1 MKTFLQVDALNKS
14 FGSNTV
20 LHNIS
25 FEIESGESVALV
37 GPSGCGKSTLLNIIG
52 LLETLDSGTINLEGR
67 TYPSINS
74 KKATLMRRTEINYL
88 FQSFALINDW
98 KVSKNLLLALQY
110 TKLSKQEQE
119 CLIRAALE
127 NYGIG
132 EKFDAVV
139 NELSGGEK
147 QRVAIARAM
156 IKPGNLILADEPTGS
171 LDKAMATI
179 VIDSLLDSVHANHK
193 TLLMVTHDMDIAQR
207 CDRIIELPKHHRS
220 INGVKHV

>member
-25 FEIESGESVALV
+25 FEIQSGESVALV

-52 LLETLDSGTINLEGR
+52 LLETLDSGTINLEGK

-74 KKATLMRRTEINYL
+74 KKATLMRRIEINYL

-119 CLIRAALE
+119 RLIRTALE

-193 TLLMVTHDMDIAQR
+193 TLLMVTHDMGIAQR
-207 CDRIIELPKHHRS
+207 CDRIIKLPKYQ
-220 INGVKHV
+220 

>member
-1 MKTFLQVDALNKS
+1 MKIFLQVDTLNKS

-52 LLETLDSGTINLEGR
+52 LLETLDSGTINLEGIV
-67 TYPSINS
+67 YPSINS

-119 CLIRAALE
+119 RLIRTALE
-127 NYGIG
+127 NYGID

-193 TLLMVTHDMDIAQR
+193 TLLMVTHDMGIAQR
-207 CDRIIELPKHHRS
+207 CDRIIELPKHQ
-220 INGVKHV
+220 

>member
-25 FEIESGESVALV
+25 FEIQSGESVALV

-67 TYPSINS
+67 AYPSINS

-110 TKLSKQEQE
+110 TKLSNQEQE
-119 CLIRAALE
+119 HLIRATLE

-132 EKFDAVV
+132 EKYDAVV

-193 TLLMVTHDMDIAQR
+193 TLLMVTHDMGIAQR
-207 CDRIIELPKHHRS
+207 CDRIIELPRHQ
-220 INGVKHV
+220 

>member
-1 MKTFLQVDALNKS
+1 MKTFLQVAALNKS

-20 LHNIS
+20 LYNIS

-52 LLETLDSGTINLEGR
+52 LLETLDSGAISLEGR
-67 TYPSINS
+67 AYPSINS
-74 KKATLMRRTEINYL
+74 KKATIMRRTEINYL

-119 CLIRAALE
+119 RLIRTALE

-179 VIDSLLDSVHANHK
+179 VINSLLDSVHANHK
-193 TLLMVTHDMDIAQR
+193 TLLMVTHDMGIAQR
-207 CDRIIELPKHHRS
+207 CDRIIELPKHQ
-220 INGVKHV
+220 

>member
-20 LHNIS
+20 LYNIS

-52 LLETLDSGTINLEGR
+52 LLETLDSGAISLEGR
-67 TYPSINS
+67 AYPSINS

-119 CLIRAALE
+119 RLIRTALE

-171 LDKAMATI
+171 LDKAMTTI
-179 VIDSLLDSVHANHK
+179 VIDSLLDSVRANHK
-193 TLLMVTHDMDIAQR
+193 TLLMVTHDMGIAQR
-207 CDRIIELPKHHRS
+207 CDRIIELPKHQ
-220 INGVKHV
+220 

>member
-20 LHNIS
+20 LYNIS

-119 CLIRAALE
+119 HLIRATLE

-132 EKFDAVV
+132 EKYDAVV

-179 VIDSLLDSVHANHK
+179 VIDSLLDSVRANHK
-193 TLLMVTHDMDIAQR
+193 TLLMVTHDMSIAQR
-207 CDRIIELPKHHRS
+207 CDRIIELPKHQ
-220 INGVKHV
+220 

>member
-52 LLETLDSGTINLEGR
+52 LLETLDSGKINLEGR
-67 TYPSINS
+67 AYPSINS

-119 CLIRAALE
+119 HLIRAALE

-132 EKFDAVV
+132 KKFDAVV

-193 TLLMVTHDMDIAQR
+193 TLLMVTHDMGIAKR
-207 CDRIIELPKHHRS
+207 CDRIIELPKHQ
-220 INGVKHV
+220 

>member
-67 TYPSINS
+67 AYPSINS

-119 CLIRAALE
+119 RLIRTALE

-193 TLLMVTHDMDIAQR
+193 TLLMVTHDMSIAQR
-207 CDRIIELPKHHRS
+207 CDRIIELPKHQ
-220 INGVKHV
+220 

>member
-52 LLETLDSGTINLEGR
+52 LLETLDSGAISLEGR
-67 TYPSINS
+67 AYPSINS

-119 CLIRAALE
+119 RLIRTALE
-127 NYGIG
+127 NYGID

-193 TLLMVTHDMDIAQR
+193 TLLMVTHDMSIAQR
-207 CDRIIELPKHHRS
+207 CDRIIELPRHQ
-220 INGVKHV
+220 

>member
-74 KKATLMRRTEINYL
+74 KKATFMRRTEINYL

-119 CLIRAALE
+119 RLIRTALE

-179 VIDSLLDSVHANHK
+179 VINSLLDSVHANHK
-193 TLLMVTHDMDIAQR
+193 TLLMVTHDMSIAQR
-207 CDRIIELPKHHRS
+207 CDRIIELPRHQ
-220 INGVKHV
+220 

>member
-25 FEIESGESVALV
+25 FEVESGESVALV

-52 LLETLDSGTINLEGR
+52 LLETLDSGAISLEGR
-67 TYPSINS
+67 AYPSINS

-119 CLIRAALE
+119 RLIRTALE
-127 NYGIG
+127 NYGID

-193 TLLMVTHDMDIAQR
+193 TLLMVTHDMGIAQR
-207 CDRIIELPKHHRS
+207 CDRIIELPKHQ
-220 INGVKHV
+220 

>member
-1 MKTFLQVDALNKS
+1 MKRFLQVDALNKS

-25 FEIESGESVALV
+25 FGIESGESVALV

-52 LLETLDSGTINLEGR
+52 LLEALDSGTINLEGR

-74 KKATLMRRTEINYL
+74 KKATFMRRTEINYL

-119 CLIRAALE
+119 RLIRTALE

-193 TLLMVTHDMDIAQR
+193 TLLMVTHDMGIAQR
-207 CDRIIELPKHHRS
+207 CDRIIELPKHQ
-220 INGVKHV
+220 

>member
-119 CLIRAALE
+119 RLIRTALE
-127 NYGIG
+127 NYGIV

-193 TLLMVTHDMDIAQR
+193 TLLMVTHDMGIAQR
-207 CDRIIELPKHHRS
+207 CDRIIELPKHQ
-220 INGVKHV
+220 

>member
-67 TYPSINS
+67 AYPSINS
-74 KKATLMRRTEINYL
+74 KKATIMRRTEINYL

-110 TKLSKQEQE
+110 TKLSRQEQE
-119 CLIRAALE
+119 RLIRAALE
-127 NYGIG
+127 DYGIG
-132 EKFDAVV
+132 EKYDAVV

-179 VIDSLLDSVHANHK
+179 VIDSLLDSVRANHK
-193 TLLMVTHDMDIAQR
+193 TLLMVTHDMSIAQR
-207 CDRIIELPKHHRS
+207 CDRIIELTKHQ
-220 INGVKHV
+220 

>member
-25 FEIESGESVALV
+25 FGIESGESVALV

-98 KVSKNLLLALQY
+98 EVSKNLLLALQY

-119 CLIRAALE
+119 RLIKTALE

-171 LDKAMATI
+171 LDKDMATI
-179 VIDSLLDSVHANHK
+179 VINSLLDSVHANHK
-193 TLLMVTHDMDIAQR
+193 TLLMVTHDTGIAQR
-207 CDRIIELPKHHRS
+207 CDRIIELPKHQ
-220 INGVKHV
+220 

>member
-20 LHNIS
+20 LHSIS

-74 KKATLMRRTEINYL
+74 KKATFMRRTEINYL

-119 CLIRAALE
+119 RLIRTALE

-132 EKFDAVV
+132 EKLDAVV

-193 TLLMVTHDMDIAQR
+193 TLLMVTHDMGIAQR
-207 CDRIIELPKHHRS
+207 CDRIIELPKHQ
-220 INGVKHV
+220 

>member
-52 LLETLDSGTINLEGR
+52 LLETLDSGTINLEGKA
-67 TYPSINS
+67 YPSINS

-119 CLIRAALE
+119 RLIRTALE

-193 TLLMVTHDMDIAQR
+193 TLLMVTHDMGIAQR
-207 CDRIIELPKHHRS
+207 CDRIIELPKYQ
-220 INGVKHV
+220 

>member
-25 FEIESGESVALV
+25 FGIESGESVALV

-119 CLIRAALE
+119 RLIKTALE

-171 LDKAMATI
+171 LDKDMATI
-179 VIDSLLDSVHANHK
+179 VINSLLDSVHANHK
-193 TLLMVTHDMDIAQR
+193 TLLMVTHDMGIAQR
-207 CDRIIELPKHHRS
+207 CDRIIELPKHQ
-220 INGVKHV
+220 

>member
-67 TYPSINS
+67 AYPSINS
-74 KKATLMRRTEINYL
+74 KKATIMRRTEINYL

-98 KVSKNLLLALQY
+98 KVSKNLSLALQY
-110 TKLSKQEQE
+110 TKLSRQEQE
-119 CLIRAALE
+119 RLIRAALE
-127 NYGIG
+127 GYGIG
-132 EKFDAVV
+132 EKYDAVV

-179 VIDSLLDSVHANHK
+179 VIDSLLDSVRANHK
-193 TLLMVTHDMDIAQR
+193 TLLMVTHDMSIAQR
-207 CDRIIELPKHHRS
+207 CDRIIELPKHQ
-220 INGVKHV
+220 

>member
-20 LHNIS
+20 LHSIS

-98 KVSKNLLLALQY
+98 NVSKNLLLALQY

-119 CLIRAALE
+119 RLIRTALE

-207 CDRIIELPKHHRS
+207 CDRIIELPKYQ
-220 INGVKHV
+220 

>member
-52 LLETLDSGTINLEGR
+52 LLETLDSGTVNLEGR
-67 TYPSINS
+67 AYPSINS

-119 CLIRAALE
+119 RLIRTALE

-193 TLLMVTHDMDIAQR
+193 TLLMVTHDMGIAQR
-207 CDRIIELPKHHRS
+207 CDRIIELPKHQ
-220 INGVKHV
+220 

>member
-20 LHNIS
+20 LYNIS

-52 LLETLDSGTINLEGR
+52 LLETLDSGAISLEGR
-67 TYPSINS
+67 AYPSINS

-119 CLIRAALE
+119 RLIRAALE
-127 NYGIG
+127 GYGIG

-171 LDKAMATI
+171 LDKAMAAI
-179 VIDSLLDSVHANHK
+179 VIDSLLDSVRANHK
-193 TLLMVTHDMDIAQR
+193 TLLMVTHDMSIAQR
-207 CDRIIELPKHHRS
+207 CDRIIELPKHQ
-220 INGVKHV
+220 

>member
-14 FGSNTV
+14 FESNTV

-25 FEIESGESVALV
+25 FGIESGESVALV

-119 CLIRAALE
+119 RLIKTALE

-171 LDKAMATI
+171 LDKDMATI
-179 VIDSLLDSVHANHK
+179 VINSLLDSVHANHK
-193 TLLMVTHDMDIAQR
+193 TLLMVTHDMGIAQR
-207 CDRIIELPKHHRS
+207 CDRIIELPKHQ
-220 INGVKHV
+220 

>member
-67 TYPSINS
+67 AYPLINS

-119 CLIRAALE
+119 RLIRAALE

-171 LDKAMATI
+171 LDKVMATI
-179 VIDSLLDSVHANHK
+179 VIDSLLDSVHANYK
-193 TLLMVTHDMDIAQR
+193 TLLMVTHDMSIAQR
-207 CDRIIELPKHHRS
+207 CDRIVELPKHQ
-220 INGVKHV
+220 

>member
-14 FGSNTV
+14 FESNTV

-67 TYPSINS
+67 AYPSINS
-74 KKATLMRRTEINYL
+74 KKATIMRRTEINYL

-98 KVSKNLLLALQY
+98 KVSKNLSLALQY
-110 TKLSKQEQE
+110 TKLSRQEQE
-119 CLIRAALE
+119 RLIRAALE
-127 NYGIG
+127 GYGIG
-132 EKFDAVV
+132 EKYDAVV

-179 VIDSLLDSVHANHK
+179 VIDSLLDSVRANHK
-193 TLLMVTHDMDIAQR
+193 TLLMVTHDMSIAQR
-207 CDRIIELPKHHRS
+207 CDRIIELPKHQ
-220 INGVKHV
+220 

>member
-1 MKTFLQVDALNKS
+1 MKTFLQVDTLNKS

-67 TYPSINS
+67 AYPSINS

-119 CLIRAALE
+119 RLIRTALE

-132 EKFDAVV
+132 EKFNAIV

-171 LDKAMATI
+171 LDKVMATI

-193 TLLMVTHDMDIAQR
+193 TLLMVTHDMSIAQR
-207 CDRIIELPKHHRS
+207 CDRIIELPKHQ
-220 INGVKHV
+220 

>member
-1 MKTFLQVDALNKS
+1 MKTFLKVDALNKS

-67 TYPSINS
+67 AYPSINS

-98 KVSKNLLLALQY
+98 KVSKNLSLALQY

-119 CLIRAALE
+119 RLIRATLE
-127 NYGIG
+127 SYGIG

-179 VIDSLLDSVHANHK
+179 VIDSLLDSVRANHK
-193 TLLMVTHDMDIAQR
+193 TLLMVTHDMGIAQR
-207 CDRIIELPKHHRS
+207 CDRIIELPKHQ
-220 INGVKHV
+220 

>member
-52 LLETLDSGTINLEGR
+52 LLETFDSGTINLEGR

-98 KVSKNLLLALQY
+98 KVSRNLLLALQY

-119 CLIRAALE
+119 RLIRTALE

-132 EKFDAVV
+132 VKFDAVV

-193 TLLMVTHDMDIAQR
+193 TLLMVTHDMGIAQR
-207 CDRIIELPKHHRS
+207 CDRIVELPKYQ
-220 INGVKHV
+220 

>member
-25 FEIESGESVALV
+25 FEIQSGESVALV

-67 TYPSINS
+67 VYPSINS

-119 CLIRAALE
+119 RLIRTALE

-132 EKFDAVV
+132 EKYDAVV

-193 TLLMVTHDMDIAQR
+193 TLLMVTHDMGIAQR
-207 CDRIIELPKHHRS
+207 CDRIIELPKHQ
-220 INGVKHV
+220 

>member
-20 LHNIS
+20 LYNIS

-52 LLETLDSGTINLEGR
+52 LLETLDSGTINLEGK

-74 KKATLMRRTEINYL
+74 KKATLMRRIEINYL

-119 CLIRAALE
+119 RLIRTALE

-193 TLLMVTHDMDIAQR
+193 TLLMVTHDMGIAQR
-207 CDRIIELPKHHRS
+207 CDRIIKLPKYQ
-220 INGVKHV
+220 

>member
-119 CLIRAALE
+119 RLIRTALE

-179 VIDSLLDSVHANHK
+179 VIDSLLDSVHANYK
-193 TLLMVTHDMDIAQR
+193 TLLMVTHDMSIAQR
-207 CDRIIELPKHHRS
+207 CDRIIELPKHQ
-220 INGVKHV
+220 

>member
-119 CLIRAALE
+119 RLIRTALE
-127 NYGIG
+127 SYGIG

-193 TLLMVTHDMDIAQR
+193 TLLMVTHDMGIAQR
-207 CDRIIELPKHHRS
+207 CDRIIELPKHQ
-220 INGVKHV
+220 

>member
-67 TYPSINS
+67 AYPSINS
-74 KKATLMRRTEINYL
+74 KKATIMRRTEINYL

-119 CLIRAALE
+119 RLIRTALE
-127 NYGIG
+127 NYEIG

-193 TLLMVTHDMDIAQR
+193 TLLMVTHDMGIAQR
-207 CDRIIELPKHHRS
+207 CDRIIELPKHQ
-220 INGVKHV
+220 

>member
-20 LHNIS
+20 LHSIS

-67 TYPSINS
+67 AYPSINS

-98 KVSKNLLLALQY
+98 KVSKNLSLALQY

-119 CLIRAALE
+119 RLIRTALE

-193 TLLMVTHDMDIAQR
+193 TLLMVTHDMGIAQR
-207 CDRIIELPKHHRS
+207 CDRIIELPKHQ
-220 INGVKHV
+220 

>member
-52 LLETLDSGTINLEGR
+52 LLETLDSGTINLEGK

-119 CLIRAALE
+119 RLIRTALE

-193 TLLMVTHDMDIAQR
+193 TLLMVTHDMGIAQR
-207 CDRIIELPKHHRS
+207 CDRIIELPKHQ
-220 INGVKHV
+220 

>member
-119 CLIRAALE
+119 RLIRTALE

-132 EKFDAVV
+132 EKFEAVV

-193 TLLMVTHDMDIAQR
+193 TLLMVTHDMGIAQR
-207 CDRIIELPKHHRS
+207 CDRIIELPKHQ
-220 INGVKHV
+220 

>member
-1 MKTFLQVDALNKS
+1 MKTFLQVDALNKL

-25 FEIESGESVALV
+25 FEIQSGESVALV

-52 LLETLDSGTINLEGR
+52 LLETLDSGKINLEGR
-67 TYPSINS
+67 AYPSINS

-119 CLIRAALE
+119 HLIRAALE

-132 EKFDAVV
+132 EKYDAVV

-179 VIDSLLDSVHANHK
+179 VIDSLLDSVHVNHK
-193 TLLMVTHDMDIAQR
+193 TLLMVTHDMSIAQR
-207 CDRIIELPKHHRS
+207 CDRIIELPRHQ
-220 INGVKHV
+220 

>member
-74 KKATLMRRTEINYL
+74 KKATFMRRTEINYL

-119 CLIRAALE
+119 RLIRTALE

-193 TLLMVTHDMDIAQR
+193 TLLMVTHDTGIAQR
-207 CDRIIELPKHHRS
+207 CDRIIELPKHQ
-220 INGVKHV
+220 

>member
-25 FEIESGESVALV
+25 FEIQSGESVALV

-67 TYPSINS
+67 VYPSINS

-119 CLIRAALE
+119 RLIRTALE

-207 CDRIIELPKHHRS
+207 CDRIIELPKHQ
-220 INGVKHV
+220 